1 MTSDRLHRACGWAC
15 LAAAALL
22 AGCATPPPAGGERE
36 YLDEQTAATV
46 TVGTAALVFAR
57 ERPDLA
63 VHARDYLTL
72 VPVDVNRSG
81 AHQQFFVGY
90 AWSTIDK
97 RALPDE
103 PAAPARF
110 ELVADG
116 RRIPLASHPGAL
128 RELGIGRPPLPA
140 PARSATLL
148 VAPASREQQDFVLA
162 ATDLRVVLVRD
173 SGSARYELWRR

>member
-1 MTSDRLHRACGWAC
+1 MTSDRVRRAHGWSC
-15 LAAAALL
+15 LAVVVLL
-22 AGCATPPPAGGERE
+22 AGCATPLPGGGERE
-36 YLDEQTAATV
+36 YLDQQTAATV
-46 TVGTAALVFAR
+46 TVGAPALVFAR

-81 AHQQFFVGY
+81 AHAQYFVGY

-97 RALPDE
+97 RSLADE
-103 PAAPARF
+103 PAMPSRF

-116 RRIPLASHPGAL
+116 RRIPLVQHPGSL
-128 RELGIGRPPLPA
+128 HELGLGEPPVPP

-148 VAPASREQQDFVLA
+148 VAPASREQQDFVLSA
-162 ATDLRVVLVRD
+162 ADVRAVLVRD
-173 SGSARYELWRR
+173 QGSERYELWRR

>member
-1 MTSDRLHRACGWAC
+1 MRRACGGSC
-15 LAAAALL
+15 LAAFVLL
-22 AGCATPPPAGGERE
+22 AGCATPAPGGGERE
-36 YLDEQTAATV
+36 YLDAQTAATV
-46 TVGTAALVFAR
+46 TVGGPALVFAR

-81 AHQQFFVGY
+81 QHAQYFVGY

-97 RALPDE
+97 RSLADE
-103 PAAPARF
+103 PAAPPRF

-116 RRIPLASHPGAL
+116 RRIPLLQHPGSL
-128 RELGIGRPPLPA
+128 RELGLGEAPVPP

-162 ATDLRVVLVRD
+162 AADVRAVLLRD